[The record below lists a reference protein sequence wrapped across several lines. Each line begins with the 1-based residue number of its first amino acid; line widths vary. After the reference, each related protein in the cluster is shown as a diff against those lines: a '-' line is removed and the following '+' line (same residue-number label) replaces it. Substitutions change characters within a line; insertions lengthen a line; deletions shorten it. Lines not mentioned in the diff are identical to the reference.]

1 MEERRAFRRTNVL
14 RNAKIIL
21 GHRSPIVS
29 CTLKDLTSHG
39 ACLSVAST
47 YGLPDLFE
55 LTFEHGRSR
64 RVCRVMWRT
73 HDKLGVSF
81 DPEMEQAA
89 AAEEPQP
96 AAEKEG

>member
-1 MEERRAFRRTNVL
+1 MDERRAVQRTVVL

-21 GHRSPIVS
+21 GPRSSIVS

-47 YGLPDLFE
+47 YLLPDTFE

-64 RVCRVMWRT
+64 RACRVMWRT

-81 DPEMEQAA
+81 DAA
-89 AAEEPQP
+89 IDQP
-96 AAEKEG
+96 ADTAQ

>member
-1 MEERRAFRRTNVL
+1 MDERRAYRRTTVL
-14 RNAKIIL
+14 RNAKIML

-47 YGLPDLFE
+47 YGLPDIFE

-64 RVCRVMWRT
+64 RLCRVIWRT
-73 HDKLGVSF
+73 DNKLGVSF
-81 DPEMEQAA
+81 DP
-89 AAEEPQP
+89 AEEQP
-96 AAEKEG
+96 AADQPISAAE

>member
-1 MEERRAFRRTNVL
+1 MDERRAVRRTRVL

-21 GHRSPIVS
+21 QQRGEIIS

-47 YGLPDLFE
+47 YRLPDTFE

-64 RVCRVMWRT
+64 RPCRVMWRT
-73 HDKLGVSF
+73 HDKLGVAF
-81 DPEMEQAA
+81 DPADDRA
-89 AAEEPQP
+89 D
-96 AAEKEG
+96 

>member
-1 MEERRAFRRTNVL
+1 MDERRVFQRTVVL

-39 ACLSVAST
+39 ACLSVASSH
-47 YGLPDLFE
+47 GLPDVFE

-73 HDKLGVSF
+73 ANKLGVSF
-81 DPEMEQAA
+81 DAA
-89 AAEEPQP
+89 GDPP
-96 AAEKEG
+96 AATESRPATAK

>member
-1 MEERRAFRRTNVL
+1 MEERRTFRRTTVL

-47 YGLPDLFE
+47 YGLPDTFE

-64 RVCRVMWRT
+64 RLCRVMWRS
-73 HDKLGVSF
+73 HNKLGVSF
-81 DPEMEQAA
+81 DP
-89 AAEEPQP
+89 AEERP
-96 AAEKEG
+96 AADQPTTAGK